1 MGMSTVTVAAVGAT
15 AGAVGAISGYF
26 IGARGKESEAAA
38 CPEFATGDLYKGKK
52 PKKKKEPAAAGE
64 GNIIDMGVADDGAK
78 LFKAKCATCHSV
90 NEGGPNKQG
99 PNLFGVIGRQSGQVA
114 GFKYTDA
121 NKGSGI
127 TWTNQTMFD
136 YLQNPKK
143 YIKGTN
149 MAFPG
154 FKKEQDR
161 ADVIAYLNTMK

>member
-1 MGMSTVTVAAVGAT
+1 M
-15 AGAVGAISGYF
+15 Y
-26 IGARGKESEAAA
+26 AAA
-38 CPEFATGDLYKGKK
+38 DVLLGLAAESIMGKGGGSCG
-52 PKKKKEPAAAGE
+52 P
-64 GNIIDMGVADDGAK
+64 DDGKAESGAK
-78 LFKAKCATCHSV
+78 IFKAKCATCHTC

-99 PNLFGVIGRQSGQVA
+99 PNLFGVIGRQSGQVS

-127 TWTNQTMFD
+127 VWSNQTMFD
-136 YLQNPKK
+136 YLANPKK

-161 ADVIAYLNTMK
+161 ADVVAYLNTMK

>member
-1 MGMSTVTVAAVGAT
+1 MCD
-15 AGAVGAISGYF
+15 SGK
-26 IGARGKESEAAA
+26 AES
-38 CPEFATGDLYKGKK
+38 
-52 PKKKKEPAAAGE
+52 
-64 GNIIDMGVADDGAK
+64 GAK
-78 LFKAKCATCHSV
+78 IFKAKCATCHTC

-99 PNLFGVIGRQSGQVA
+99 PNLFGVIGRQSGQVS

-127 TWTNQTMFD
+127 TWSNQTMFD
-136 YLQNPKK
+136 YLENPKK

-161 ADVIAYLNTMK
+161 ADVRAPHLPRARGATAAAAATSCARQDLRCRSVFAQQEAKELFSSTPTERHALAHHSHLLSASQVIAYLNTMK

>member
-1 MGMSTVTVAAVGAT
+1 MGGNP
-15 AGAVGAISGYF
+15 
-26 IGARGKESEAAA
+26 EA
-38 CPEFATGDLYKGKK
+38 
-52 PKKKKEPAAAGE
+52 
-64 GNIIDMGVADDGAK
+64 GAK
-78 LFKAKCATCHSV
+78 LFKAKCATCHTC

-99 PNLFGVIGRQSGQVA
+99 PNLFGVMGRQSGQTN

-154 FKKEQDR
+154 FKKEKDR
-161 ADVIAYLNTMK
+161 HDMVAYLNTQK

>member
-1 MGMSTVTVAAVGAT
+1 MVSRADRCSAALRVRAVELTVHRA
-15 AGAVGAISGYF
+15 SL
-26 IGARGKESEAAA
+26 ARVRAW
-38 CPEFATGDLYKGKK
+38 
-52 PKKKKEPAAAGE
+52 
-64 GNIIDMGVADDGAK
+64 
-78 LFKAKCATCHSV
+78 
-90 NEGGPNKQG
+90 
-99 PNLFGVIGRQSGQVA
+99 QVA

-121 NKGSGI
+121 NKNSGV

-161 ADVIAYLNTMK
+161 ADVIAYLNTCK